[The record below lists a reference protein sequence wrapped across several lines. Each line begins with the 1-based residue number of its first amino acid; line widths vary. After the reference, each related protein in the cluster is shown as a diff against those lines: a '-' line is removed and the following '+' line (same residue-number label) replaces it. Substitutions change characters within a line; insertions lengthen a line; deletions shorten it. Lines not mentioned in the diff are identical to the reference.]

1 MAGGREHPWAPKG
14 RRRKLR
20 AGSGSERGAGYGGRM
35 LTTLLVLLA
44 CGNAPSAPAAPA
56 PTTAVPTTAP
66 ATAPTTAPATTTAAP
81 AGSIPASA
89 MLRVVFLGD
98 SLTAGL
104 GLGEAE
110 AFPALLGERFGRAGL
125 PVKVVNAGVSGDT
138 TAGGLR
144 RVEWVLGQKPDV
156 VVVGLGGNDMLRGL
170 PPEDTEANLRGI
182 LVRCRDAGA
191 ATVLLGM
198 RANPTLGPDYAA
210 RFDPLYERLATELK
224 VPLVPFL
231 LEGVAGVA
239 ELNQADGIHPTAEGH
254 RRVAELV
261 APTLEAV
268 VRERLAAR

>member
-1 MAGGREHPWAPKG
+1 
-14 RRRKLR
+14 
-20 AGSGSERGAGYGGRM
+20 M
-35 LTTLLVLLA
+35 LTTLLLGLLA
-44 CGNAPSAPAAPA
+44 CAGSAPPSPAPSTPAAPA
-56 PTTAVPTTAP
+56 EAPPAEAPPAAAPAPAPTAP
-66 ATAPTTAPATTTAAP
+66 VAAGP

-89 MLRVVFLGD
+89 VLRVVFLGD

-110 AFPALLGERFGRAGL
+110 AFPALLGERLGREGL

-144 RVEWVLGQKPDV
+144 RVDWVLGQRPDV

-182 LVRCRDAGA
+182 LVRCREAGA

-210 RFDPLYERLATELK
+210 RFDPLYGRLAKELS

-231 LEGVAGVA
+231 LEGVAGVGT
-239 ELNQADGIHPTAEGH
+239 LNQADGIHPTAEGH

-261 APTLEAV
+261 APTLEGV